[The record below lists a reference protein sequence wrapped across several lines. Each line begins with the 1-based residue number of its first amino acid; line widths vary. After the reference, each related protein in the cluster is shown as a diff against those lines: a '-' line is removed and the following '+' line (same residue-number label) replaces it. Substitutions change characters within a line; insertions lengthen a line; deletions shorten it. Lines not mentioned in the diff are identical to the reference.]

1 MALFYSDSSVLVK
14 RHVAERGSPW
24 IEQLLVPAQL
34 HQVATSRL
42 ATVEVISAFNRRVR
56 DGSLPA
62 ASYPQLHDDFLG
74 LCRRTYR
81 LVLISNDVL
90 LEARRLL
97 EGGICISPQ
106 KGKIATTE
114 AVSELQPRLMW
125 LIASGNTRGATATAD
140 VRGVVRRICD
150 HQAARCVNRVVTRA
164 HMT

>member
-1 MALFYSDSSVLVK
+1 MALFYADSSVLVK

-97 EGGICISPQ
+97 ERHTLRTYD
-106 KGKIATTE
+106 A
-114 AVSELQPRLMW
+114 LHL
-125 LIASGNTRGATATAD
+125 ATAIIVNAQATHAGLAPLTFLAAD
-140 VRGVVRRICD
+140 GRLL
-150 HQAARCVNRVVTRA
+150 QAARAENLATDNPEA
-164 HMT
+164 YP